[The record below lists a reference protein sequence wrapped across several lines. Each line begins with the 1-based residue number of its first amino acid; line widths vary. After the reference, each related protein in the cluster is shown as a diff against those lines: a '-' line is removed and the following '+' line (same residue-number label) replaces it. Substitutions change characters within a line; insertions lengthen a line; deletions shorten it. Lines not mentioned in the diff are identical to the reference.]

1 MVGVP
6 YFLNRLKGNFDIWLL
21 SVLQW
26 LYHTET
32 ASKYYLTNKFLTIVK
47 KLQSYIENNLSA
59 ISFGTVESW
68 SVGFVGKSVTI
79 SEDQEWKHCW
89 ALLSLTFT
97 SEKLKNV
104 EGVSLRISHMYIMHF
119 DGMYP
124 PCPPFQ
130 RLSYPHHY
138 SPSQLHVHYLTTHR
152 IHLVL
157 LVLGASTMEDGHGQG
172 HFIIWGLSKL

>member
-6 YFLNRLKGNFDIWLL
+6 YFLNRLKDNFDIWLL

-68 SVGFVGKSVTI
+68 SVGFMGKSVTI

-97 SEKLKNV
+97 SEKLKDV
-104 EGVSLRISHMYIMHF
+104 EGVSLF
-119 DGMYP
+119 KN
-124 PCPPFQ
+124 FT
-130 RLSYPHHY
+130 
-138 SPSQLHVHYLTTHR
+138 HVHNALWWNVPTLPSFPAPLIPPPLLSLTTSCT
-152 IHLVL
+152 LSNNPQNPFSA
-157 LVLGASTMEDGHGQG
+157 AST
-172 HFIIWGLSKL
+172 WS